1 MLPRL
6 HVRSGARR
14 SRPAAAGRRHG
25 PATLALLAVLAVV
38 TVAADPIPSDPAPSP
53 APTSTSTSTR
63 TETAM
68 PEPPPQTEPPAAA
81 TAAPSGRTQVVLL
94 GTGTPNADP
103 DKWGPAVAVVVDG
116 RSYLVDAG
124 VGVVRR
130 AAAMAAK
137 GVRGLEPEDLQR
149 VFITHLHSDHTL
161 GLPDLMLSPW
171 VLERTAPL
179 EVYGPPGIEEMT
191 RHVEAAWRDD
201 IDMRLFGLEPQSS
214 RGYRAISHVIDAGT
228 VYQDELVR
236 VDAILVAHGSWP
248 EAFGFRFETPDRTVV
263 ISGDTRPTETLATAC
278 AGCDV
283 LVHEV
288 CSAERLATR
297 DAAWQ
302 TYHHAFHTTT
312 EELARIATEAKPGLL
327 VLYHQLYWGA
337 TDDDL
342 VREIHEAG
350 YDGPV
355 VSAKDLDVF

>member
-1 MLPRL
+1 MATTFRT
-6 HVRSGARR
+6 RRGAT
-14 SRPAAAGRRHG
+14 
-25 PATLALLAVLAVV
+25 TLAALAVFAVL
-38 TVAADPIPSDPAPSP
+38 TTDAAPAPPDRSERADPSDQETTSMPPTAPAPDTP
-53 APTSTSTSTR
+53 PPETAPTAARTR
-63 TETAM
+63 
-68 PEPPPQTEPPAAA
+68 
-81 TAAPSGRTQVVLL
+81 VVLL

-124 VGVVRR
+124 VGIVRR
-130 AAAMAAK
+130 AAAMK
-137 GVRGLEPEDLQR
+137 DRGVEGLEPEDLRR

-171 VLERTAPL
+171 VLDRTEPL

-191 RHVEAAWRDD
+191 RHIEAAWRADV
-201 IDMRLFGLEPQSS
+201 DMRLYGLEPQSS
-214 RGYRAISHVIDAGT
+214 RGYRAVPHVIEPGRIYED
-228 VYQDELVR
+228 DLVR
-236 VDAILVAHGSWP
+236 VDAIPVAHGSWS
-248 EAFGFRFETPDRTVV
+248 EAYGFRFETPDRTVV
-263 ISGDTRPTETLATAC
+263 ISGDTRPTESLAKAC

-297 DAAWQ
+297 SAAWQ

-312 EELARIATEAKPGLL
+312 TELARIAAEAKPGLL

-350 YDGPV
+350 YDGRV

>member
-1 MLPRL
+1 MTP
-6 HVRSGARR
+6 
-14 SRPAAAGRRHG
+14 
-25 PATLALLAVLAVV
+25 
-38 TVAADPIPSDPAPSP
+38 PAPESESHRSETTP
-53 APTSTSTSTR
+53 AES
-63 TETAM
+63 
-68 PEPPPQTEPPAAA
+68 
-81 TAAPSGRTQVVLL
+81 RTQVVLL

-137 GVRGLEPEDLQR
+137 GVQGLEPEDLQR

-171 VLERTAPL
+171 VLERTVPL

-191 RHVEAAWRDD
+191 RHIEAAWRDD
-201 IDMRLFGLEPQSS
+201 IDMRLYGLEPQSS
-214 RGYRAISHVIDAGT
+214 RGYRAISHVIEAGT

-236 VDAILVAHGSWP
+236 VDAIPVAHGSWP

-263 ISGDTRPTETLATAC
+263 ISGDTRPTASLAAAC

-297 DAAWQ
+297 DEAWQ

-312 EELARIATEAKPGLL
+312 TELARIASEAKPGLL

-337 TDDDL
+337 TDEDL

-355 VSAKDLDVF
+355 VSARDLEIF